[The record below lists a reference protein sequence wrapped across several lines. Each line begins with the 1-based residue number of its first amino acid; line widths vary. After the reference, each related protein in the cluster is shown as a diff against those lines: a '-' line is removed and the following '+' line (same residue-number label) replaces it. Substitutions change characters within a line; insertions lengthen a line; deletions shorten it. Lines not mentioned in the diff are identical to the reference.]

1 MTPNTCVPEPLN
13 ARMHPFTSIAVVSMI
28 ALAAACSSDSPTT
41 PVATTGDTTKTAAGV
56 TVEVDSASA
65 NQTVTVGTATT
76 VRVHVTQSTTP
87 VSGATVTWAVTGGG
101 GSVSAAS
108 SITDATGVAS
118 VVWTMGDTVGTNTL
132 SATASGATIVVTD
145 TSLVGAISSLVKV
158 SPDSQA
164 VVSGGLVALNARAVD
179 RFGNGVPSVA
189 INWTTTDGSLST
201 TATTSGLKGSV
212 TTNLLTGSAPAT
224 YFVTAVLPGL
234 ASVTFKVVGL

>member
-1 MTPNTCVPEPLN
+1 M
-13 ARMHPFTSIAVVSMI
+13 RPFTSIVVVGI
-28 ALAAACSSDSPTT
+28 VALAAACSSDSPTT
-41 PVATTGDTTKTAAGV
+41 PVTTTGDTTKTPAGL
-56 TVEVDSASA
+56 TVEVDSSSA
-65 NQTVTVGTATT
+65 DQSVMVGTATT

-87 VSGATVTWAVTGGG
+87 VVGATVAWAVTSGG

-132 SATASGATIVVTD
+132 SATASGATIVVAD
-145 TSLVGAISSLVKV
+145 TSLVGPVSSLVKV

-179 RFGNGVPSVA
+179 RFGNGVPNVA
-189 INWTTTDGSLST
+189 INWTTTAGALSA
-201 TATTSGLKGSV
+201 ATTVSGLKGSA
-212 TTNLLTGSAPAT
+212 TTNLVTGSAPAT

-234 ASVTFKVVGL
+234 ASVTFKVAGL